1 MENKTYDKD
10 ALKDHLN
17 NRFHEVIIIDDVE
30 KQDAAIKQFVK
41 DNKLRFEVFSGT
53 LGENLQSI
61 LRFERFDFADARRII
76 FEGLGETLDGVEQKV
91 FELQNKLSPGP
102 GTPDKRDRITPFVF
116 GANVKKN
123 LGKTTDEISEE
134 IEKLCFRITEQTF
147 LIVKEFE
154 TAK

>member
-1 MENKTYDKD
+1 MIQVEIDTLLDK
-10 ALKDHLN
+10 N
-17 NRFHEVIIIDDVE
+17 QEVLAMRSEIRNIQAIDDVE
-30 KQDAAIKQFVK
+30 KQDEAIKQFVK

-76 FEGLGETLDGVEQKV
+76 FEGLGETLDGVEEKV

-116 GANVKKN
+116 GANVKKEFRQN
-123 LGKTTDEISEE
+123 L
-134 IEKLCFRITEQTF
+134 
-147 LIVKEFE
+147 
-154 TAK
+154 